1 MAYPQPVCNYCC
13 NVIPLGKPT
22 FPCISCD
29 DMVYCVS
36 YRANPPVVLT
46 AQAVRTAIPDTSTPR
61 IQDTSCQFEDSIN
74 HASICTEN
82 RLTLG
87 STVIELEE
95 LRRAISA
102 FITPRHRFLAPTALR
117 AILRPS
123 SNKSEERTLDSHYF
137 LLEFVPSQHSVQLFS
152 VSVQPLARLY
162 AQYKNGEQQ
171 RAALMQYAQQFKQQ
185 YEAAGADV
193 AGTLFIQCRCPSVL
207 GLSNDVTPITIV
219 KWLVDQTRAQP
230 PLEPGWEEQFVRS
243 MNERAY

>member
-29 DMVYCVS
+29 DMVYC
-36 YRANPPVVLT
+36 
-46 AQAVRTAIPDTSTPR
+46 
-61 IQDTSCQFEDSIN
+61 DTSCQFEDSIN